1 MNLAELS
8 IHEAGGMLRDG
19 SITSQ
24 DLTLDALDRISAC
37 DSSIHAFIRIDR
49 GAALA
54 AAHEAD
60 SELQN
65 GIDRGPLH
73 GIPYGLKD
81 IFDAR
86 GWPTTCGSRICDG
99 IAASDSAV
107 VERLR
112 KAGAILLG
120 KLATF
125 EFAIGGPSPE
135 LPWPPAR
142 NPWDFSRQ
150 TGGSSSGSAA
160 ALAAGYIRLAIG
172 SCTAGSIRGPAAWCG
187 AVGLKPT
194 FGLVS
199 RRGCYSLA
207 PSLDH
212 CGPLTR
218 NVHDAAIALQALA
231 GHDMLDPASADV
243 PSRSYTSDL
252 DKGVAGLRIGVPRTF
267 FESAP
272 DLSDDAR
279 RGMESTL
286 NALEKQGARIATV
299 TLPPFS
305 TFLSCVRV
313 IMAYEMYTIH
323 QTHLRER
330 LGDLATLTTVRCL
343 AGLAVDLESYRLA
356 LTLQRWL
363 TAEVDR
369 ALAEFDGFVTAIS
382 LDTAPPVEEMARPLG
397 WPLQASPF
405 NVTGHPAMSV
415 PIGLDRNG
423 MPLAVQVVGRRFD
436 EATVLRVGRTIERF
450 SGWEQIPLP
459 LVVGQREG
467 PIGAD
472 AGALPAK
479 SLSDLQDK
487 KDEPL

>member
-8 IHEAGGMLRDG
+8 IQEAGGMLRDG

-24 DLTLDALDRISAC
+24 DLTLDALDRISAG
-37 DSSIHAFIRIDR
+37 DGSIHAFIRIDR
-49 GAALA
+49 NAALTA
-54 AAHEAD
+54 ARQAD
-60 SELQN
+60 SELRS
-65 GIDRGPLH
+65 GIDRGDLH

-107 VERLR
+107 VERLQA
-112 KAGAILLG
+112 AGAILLG

-125 EFAIGGPSPE
+125 EFAIGGPSLE

-142 NPWDFSRQ
+142 NPWDSSRQ

-160 ALAAGYIRLAIG
+160 AIAAGYTRLTIG

-199 RRGCYSLA
+199 RRGCHPLA

-218 NVHDAAIALQALA
+218 NVHDSAIALQALA
-231 GHDMLDPASADV
+231 GRDTLDPASADV
-243 PSRSYTSDL
+243 PPRTYTSDL
-252 DKGVAGLRIGVPRTF
+252 EKGVAGLRIGVPRAF

-272 DLSDDAR
+272 NLSDDAR
-279 RGMESTL
+279 RGIENTL
-286 NALEKQGARIATV
+286 SALAGQGARIRTV
-299 TLPPFS
+299 TLPPFG

-313 IMAYEMYTIH
+313 IMAYEMYAMH
-323 QTHLRER
+323 RTHLRGR
-330 LGDLATLTTVRCL
+330 LDDLATLTTVRFL
-343 AGLAVDLESYRLA
+343 AGLAVDPEDYRLA
-356 LTLQRWL
+356 LKLQRWL
-363 TAEVDR
+363 TTEVDR

-382 LDTAPPVEEMARPLG
+382 LDTAPLVEDLVQPLG

-405 NVTGHPAMSV
+405 NLTGHPAMSV
-415 PIGLDRNG
+415 PIGLDQNG
-423 MPLAVQVVGRRFD
+423 MPLAVQVIGRRFD
-436 EATVLRVGRTIERF
+436 EATVLQVGRAIERS

-459 LVVGQREG
+459 ATIRRRDR
-467 PIGAD
+467 PTGAD
-472 AGALPAK
+472 AGAPQAK
-479 SLSDLQDK
+479 SLSDLPDRTA
-487 KDEPL
+487 EPR